1 MTLRRIFITAML
13 ALAIVAGG
21 SARAWEPV
29 KTERSDAK
37 VVVRESEIEIKSA
50 PGVIQVATNHAVQIK
65 IFTILGRLINYETI
79 GPGTQQYQVPTHGV
93 YIVQVGSLTCK
104 VAV

>member
-1 MTLRRIFITAML
+1 MTLRRIFTMTML
-13 ALAIVAGG
+13 ALTLTVG
-21 SARAWEPV
+21 SYARTWEPV
-29 KTERSDAK
+29 KTERTDAK

-50 PGVIQVATNHAVQIK
+50 SGIIQVSTNHAVQIK
-65 IFTILGRLINYETI
+65 IFTILGRLINSETI
-79 GPGTQQYQVPTHGV
+79 GPGVQQFQVPTHGV